1 MGLLGRIKQLIS
13 ENEKP
18 AEVTRVMAPLSGE
31 IVPLDTVPD
40 AVFAGKIV
48 GDGIAIRPSG
58 SFYLSRSRLEA
69 AFDYQGRLLHPLT
82 GDVSALA
89 ALLRNAGW
97 YPIPAGT
104 TDMAMFELSVIR

>member
-48 GDGIAIRPSG
+48 G
-58 SFYLSRSRLEA
+58 
-69 AFDYQGRLLHPLT
+69 
-82 GDVSALA
+82 
-89 ALLRNAGW
+89 GW
-97 YPIPAGT
+97 YCYPSFRRRYLGG
-104 TDMAMFELSVIR
+104 SCQRHYR

>member
-48 GDGIAIRPSG
+48 GDGIAI
-58 SFYLSRSRLEA
+58 
-69 AFDYQGRLLHPLT
+69 
-82 GDVSALA
+82 
-89 ALLRNAGW
+89 
-97 YPIPAGT
+97 
-104 TDMAMFELSVIR
+104 LSVLPEWPSNRVDELLPWNVALTNK

>member
-40 AVFAGKIV
+40 AVFAGKMV
-48 GDGIAIRPSG
+48 GMV
-58 SFYLSRSRLEA
+58 L
-69 AFDYQGRLLHPLT
+69 
-82 GDVSALA
+82 
-89 ALLRNAGW
+89 
-97 YPIPAGT
+97 
-104 TDMAMFELSVIR
+104 LSVLPAAIP

>member
-48 GDGIAIRPSG
+48 GMVL
-58 SFYLSRSRLEA
+58 LSVLPA
-69 AFDYQGRLLHPLT
+69 AFIFPAHVLRRHLIIREVAASPDRRCVCPRCPAPECGLVSNSSRNHGY
-82 GDVSALA
+82 GDV
-89 ALLRNAGW
+89 
-97 YPIPAGT
+97 
-104 TDMAMFELSVIR
+104 